1 MILVWAIVVTSCF
14 FTLINRGQPLYAVS
28 TGTSQGNLGGG
39 AVNLPNLKAGE
50 PLVAT
55 AGAEG
60 APATSSAGTCARKSG
75 TRPATSSTGAGAAW
89 ACSSLS
95 ASCSSWSPAWCAG
108 SAAAPAGRAPRR
120 RGRGVG
126 RGAPGRRGRVMWR
139 RVRPPPAAGV
149 PPRRLARLRS

>member
-55 AGAEG
+55 AGGG
-60 APATSSAGTCARKSG
+60 AR
-75 TRPATSSTGAGAAW
+75 RP
-89 ACSSLS
+89 
-95 ASCSSWSPAWCAG
+95 
-108 SAAAPAGRAPRR
+108 RVERR
-120 RGRGVG
+120 PVERGQ
-126 RGAPGRRGRVMWR
+126 A
-139 RVRPPPAAGV
+139 
-149 PPRRLARLRS
+149 LARRNQV